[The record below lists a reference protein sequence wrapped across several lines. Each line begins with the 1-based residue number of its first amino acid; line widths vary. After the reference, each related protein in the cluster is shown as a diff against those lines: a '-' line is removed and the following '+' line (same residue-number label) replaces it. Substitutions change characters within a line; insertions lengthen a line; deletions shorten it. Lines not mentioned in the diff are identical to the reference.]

1 MISIR
6 SFVFNPIKENTYIL
20 FDETKECVIID
31 PGCYDNAERAE
42 LSGFIKDNNLKPVK
56 LLNTHCHL
64 DHIFGNGYVAD
75 TYKLNLEMHQGEIPV
90 LASYM
95 QTAAVYGMDAEPSP
109 EPSVFLNEGDII
121 TFGNSKLEIV
131 HTPGHSPGSIT
142 FYNTTQKFM
151 IAGDVLFY
159 GSVGRTDIPGGN
171 HDVLIESITNKLLP
185 LGDDFIVYSGHGPIT
200 TIGAEKKHNPFL

>member
-1 MISIR
+1 MIFIR

-20 FDETKECVIID
+20 FDETKECIIID
-31 PGCYDNAERAE
+31 PGCYDAAERAE

-75 TYKLNLEMHQGEIPV
+75 TYKLKLEMHQGEIPV
-90 LASYM
+90 LASYLP
-95 QTAAVYGMDAEPSP
+95 TAAVYNMDAEPSP

-142 FYNTTQKFM
+142 FYNTNQKFM

-171 HDVLIESITNKLLP
+171 HTILIESITNKLLP
-185 LGDDFIVYSGHGPIT
+185 LGDEFIVYSGHGPIT

>member
-75 TYKLNLEMHQGEIPV
+75 TYKLKLEMHQGEIPV

-171 HDVLIESITNKLLP
+171 HDVLSESITNKLLP